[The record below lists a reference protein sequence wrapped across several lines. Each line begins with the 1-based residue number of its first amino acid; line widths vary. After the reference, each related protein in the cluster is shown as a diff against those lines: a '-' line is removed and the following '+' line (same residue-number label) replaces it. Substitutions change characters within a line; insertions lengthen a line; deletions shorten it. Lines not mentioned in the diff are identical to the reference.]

1 MNILLVEDDA
11 MLAAAIRERAR
22 QEGLVLDHAG
32 DAESARLAL
41 LDNVYSVI
49 LLDLGLALAFC
60 WICGGGVV
68 VAYTAS
74 NEHSLWDG
82 KLQSFGTRLLLSLPA
97 EEINE
102 GPFGPNL
109 ELPPEMQRDP
119 ENFAIQVWSHDR
131 RLMIRSPAAPAKP
144 FQPTFHNGFAS
155 VDASGQTWRVYTIS
169 DRDGLVSVQVANL
182 QGVIDREMYGETLT
196 ALAAMTAVLVLVAL
210 LLLHALDRSLRPLSM
225 IERALLRRKDFD
237 LTPLPV
243 AALPIELRPLV
254 TSFNHL
260 LVQLDKAVAN
270 ERRFLGDA
278 AHELRTPL
286 SVLQAHVDVALH
298 ARSDA
303 EREEALQM
311 LQQGVR
317 RSARMAE
324 QLLDVARLDAMS
336 CSISTEALD
345 LAVLVEHVVH
355 EYAYHVQ
362 HLGCTLV
369 CEKAPAWVE
378 GNLDELATLLRNLL
392 DNAVRFA
399 RDSGRVEVA
408 CGEGPR
414 WTVAE
419 RRRRRPRRAGGRAR
433 RHLPALLPPS
443 RQPGPRQRQ
452 RPVAGGGHR
461 PPARCAHRDRGWPG
475 GKRLCGAHSLPCPCR
490 QNAYR

>member
-1 MNILLVEDDA
+1 MNSI
-11 MLAAAIRERAR
+11 RAR
-22 QEGLVLDHAG
+22 VRRVFA
-32 DAESARLAL
+32 
-41 LDNVYSVI
+41 
-49 LLDLGLALAFC
+49 LALAFC
-60 WICGGGVV
+60 WICGVGVV
-68 VAYTAS
+68 AAYTAS

-82 KLQSFGTRLLLSLPA
+82 KLQAFGTRLLLSLPA
-97 EEINE
+97 EEIND
-102 GPFGPNL
+102 GPFGPSL
-109 ELPPEMQRDP
+109 ELPPTMQHDP
-119 ENFAIQVWSHDR
+119 GNFAIQVWSNDR
-131 RLMIRSPAAPAKP
+131 RLVIRSPAAPEAP
-144 FQPTFHNGFAS
+144 FQPSFRNGFATLE
-155 VDASGQTWRVYTIS
+155 AGGQAWRVYTIS

-182 QGVIDREMYGETLT
+182 QNVIDREMYGETLT

-210 LLLHALDRSLRPLSM
+210 LLLHALDRSLRPLSV

-243 AALPIELRPLV
+243 AALPVELRPLV

-303 EREEALQM
+303 ERTEALQM

-345 LAVLVEHVVH
+345 LAVVVEHVVH
-355 EYAYHVQ
+355 EYTYHAQ
-362 HLGCTLV
+362 RLGCTLV
-369 CEKAPAWVE
+369 SVKAPAWVE
-378 GNLDELATLLRNLL
+378 GNLDELGTLLRNLL

-399 RDSGRVEVA
+399 RDGGRVEVA
-408 CGEGPR
+408 CGVGPDGP
-414 WTVAE
+414 WLSVADDGPGVPE
-419 RRRRRPRRAGGRAR
+419 AEHGAIFQRFYRLPGNQGRGSGIGLSLVAAIARLHDARIETGSGLAGHGFAVRVVFR
-433 RHLPALLPPS
+433 TRTDSPA
-443 RQPGPRQRQ
+443 
-452 RPVAGGGHR
+452 
-461 PPARCAHRDRGWPG
+461 
-475 GKRLCGAHSLPCPCR
+475 
-490 QNAYR
+490 

>member
-1 MNILLVEDDA
+1 
-11 MLAAAIRERAR
+11 
-22 QEGLVLDHAG
+22 
-32 DAESARLAL
+32 
-41 LDNVYSVI
+41 
-49 LLDLGLALAFC
+49 
-60 WICGGGVV
+60 
-68 VAYTAS
+68 
-74 NEHSLWDG
+74 
-82 KLQSFGTRLLLSLPA
+82 
-97 EEINE
+97 
-102 GPFGPNL
+102 
-109 ELPPEMQRDP
+109 MQRDP

-131 RLMIRSPAAPAKP
+131 RLMIRSPAAPTKP
-144 FQPTFHNGFAS
+144 FQPTFRNGFAS
-155 VDASGQTWRVYTIS
+155 VEASGETWRVYTIS

-182 QGVIDREMYGETLT
+182 QSVIDREMYGETLT

-210 LLLHALDRSLRPLSM
+210 LLLHALDRSLRPLSV

-243 AALPIELRPLV
+243 AALPVELRPLV

-303 EREEALQM
+303 ERAEALQM

-355 EYAYHVQ
+355 EYTYHAQ
-362 HLGCTLV
+362 RLGCTLV
-369 CEKAPAWVE
+369 SEKAPAWVE

-399 RDSGRVEVA
+399 RDGGQVA
-408 CGEGPR
+408 VTCGVGPEGP
-414 WTVAE
+414 WLSVADDGPGVPEAE
-419 RRRRRPRRAGGRAR
+419 RAAIFQRFYRLPGSQGRGSGIGLSLVAAIARLHDARIETGSGLAGQGFAVRIAF
-433 RHLPALLPPS
+433 PALAVKM
-443 RQPGPRQRQ
+443 RTDT
-452 RPVAGGGHR
+452 
-461 PPARCAHRDRGWPG
+461 PA
-475 GKRLCGAHSLPCPCR
+475 
-490 QNAYR
+490 

>member
-1 MNILLVEDDA
+1 VNSI
-11 MLAAAIRERAR
+11 RAR
-22 QEGLVLDHAG
+22 V
-32 DAESARLAL
+32 RC
-41 LDNVYSVI
+41 VF
-49 LLDLGLALAFC
+49 GLALAFC

-144 FQPTFHNGFAS
+144 FQPTFRNGFAS
-155 VDASGQTWRVYTIS
+155 VEASGQTWRVYTIS

-182 QGVIDREMYGETLT
+182 QSVIDREMYGETLT

-210 LLLHALDRSLRPLSM
+210 LLLHALDRSLRPLSV

-243 AALPIELRPLV
+243 DALPVELRPLV

-260 LVQLDKAVAN
+260 LEQLDKAVAN

-298 ARSDA
+298 ARTDA
-303 EREEALQM
+303 ERAEALQM

-324 QLLDVARLDAMS
+324 QLLDVARLEAMS

-355 EYAYHVQ
+355 EYTYHAQ
-362 HLGCTLV
+362 RLGCTLV
-369 CEKAPAWVE
+369 AEKAPAWVE

-399 RDSGRVEVA
+399 RDGGRVEVA
-408 CGEGPR
+408 CGVGPDGP
-414 WTVAE
+414 WLSVADDGPGVPE
-419 RRRRRPRRAGGRAR
+419 AEHGAIFQRFYRLPGNQGRGSGIGLSLVAAIAR
-433 RHLPALLPPS
+433 LHDAR
-443 RQPGPRQRQ
+443 
-452 RPVAGGGHR
+452 VKTGGGLAGR
-461 PPARCAHRDRGWPG
+461 GFAVRVAFRTRTDTPA
-475 GKRLCGAHSLPCPCR
+475 
-490 QNAYR
+490 

>member
-1 MNILLVEDDA
+1 MNSI
-11 MLAAAIRERAR
+11 RAR
-22 QEGLVLDHAG
+22 V
-32 DAESARLAL
+32 RR
-41 LDNVYSVI
+41 VF
-49 LLDLGLALAFC
+49 GLALAFC

-68 VAYTAS
+68 AIYTAS

-97 EEINE
+97 EEIND
-102 GPFGPNL
+102 GPFGPSL
-109 ELPPEMQRDP
+109 ELPPSTQHDP
-119 ENFAIQVWSHDR
+119 GNFAIQVWSNDR
-131 RLMIRSPAAPAKP
+131 RLVIRSPAAPEAP
-144 FQPTFHNGFAS
+144 FQPTFRNGFATLE
-155 VDASGQTWRVYTIS
+155 AGGQTWRVYTIS
-169 DRDGLVSVQVANL
+169 DRHSLVSVQVANL
-182 QGVIDREMYGETLT
+182 QSAIDREMYGETLT

-210 LLLHALDRSLRPLSM
+210 LLLHALDLSLRPLSV

-243 AALPIELRPLV
+243 AALPVELRPLV

-303 EREEALQM
+303 ERVEALQM

-345 LAVLVEHVVH
+345 LAVVVEHVVH
-355 EYAYHVQ
+355 EYTYHAQ
-362 HLGCTLV
+362 RLGCTLV
-369 CEKAPAWVE
+369 SEKAPAWVE
-378 GNLDELATLLRNLL
+378 GNLDELGTLLRNLL

-399 RDSGRVEVA
+399 RDGGHVAVSCGVGPEGPWLSVADDGPGVPEAERAAIFQRFYRLPGSQGRGSGIGLSLVAAIARLHDARVETGNGLAGKGFAVRVA
-408 CGEGPR
+408 FPVLAVKTR
-414 WTVAE
+414 TDT
-419 RRRRRPRRAGGRAR
+419 
-433 RHLPALLPPS
+433 PA
-443 RQPGPRQRQ
+443 
-452 RPVAGGGHR
+452 
-461 PPARCAHRDRGWPG
+461 
-475 GKRLCGAHSLPCPCR
+475 
-490 QNAYR
+490 